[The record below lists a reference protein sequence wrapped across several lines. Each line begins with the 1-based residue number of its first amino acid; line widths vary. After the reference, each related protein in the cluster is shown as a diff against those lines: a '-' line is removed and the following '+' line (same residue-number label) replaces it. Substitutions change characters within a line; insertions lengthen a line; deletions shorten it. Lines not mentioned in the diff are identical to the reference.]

1 VVFVNSQMENIPI
14 LEVKSLSKKFKDF
27 QAVNNLSFTVNTG
40 DVYGF
45 LGPNGAGKST
55 TIRMILSLIYPSNGD
70 VFLFGNSIKTHRA
83 SIMKKVGAIVERPDF
98 YGSLSAK
105 KNLEILAKMQM
116 EEVSKNR
123 ISETLEWVGLLD
135 RADSK
140 VKTFSQGM
148 KQRLGIAQALIH
160 NPELIILD
168 EPTNGLDPHGM
179 KDIREMI
186 ISLNKDYNKTIF
198 LSSHILSEVEILAN
212 RMIIINKGEK
222 LVEGNVNEILLSGKQ
237 NLTVEVVD
245 VNSAISLINKSE
257 YQQNFKS
264 IEKNKIFLSLE
275 RNKVPELNKF
285 LVQNNIDILS
295 ITPTRTLE
303 EFFLSL
309 T

>member
-1 VVFVNSQMENIPI
+1 VFDNPHMENIPI
-14 LEVKSLSKKFKDF
+14 LEVKNLSKKFKDF
-27 QAVNNLSFTVNTG
+27 QAVNNLSFTVNKG

-116 EEVSKNR
+116 EEISKNR

-245 VNSAISLINKSE
+245 VNSAISLITKSE

-285 LVQNNIDILS
+285 LVLNNIDILS

>member
-1 VVFVNSQMENIPI
+1 MENIPI
-14 LEVKSLSKKFKDF
+14 LEVKNLSKKFKDF
-27 QAVNNLSFTVNTG
+27 QAVNNLSFTVNKG

-116 EEVSKNR
+116 EEISKNR

-245 VNSAISLINKSE
+245 VNSAISLITKSE

-285 LVQNNIDILS
+285 LVLNNIDILS

>member
-1 VVFVNSQMENIPI
+1 MESTPV
-14 LEVKSLSKKFKDF
+14 LEIKNLSKKFKDF
-27 QAVNNLSFTVNTG
+27 QAVNDLSFTVNKG

-245 VNSAISLINKSE
+245 VNSALSVITSSE

-264 IEKNKIFLSLE
+264 IEKNKIFLSLQ

-285 LVQNNIDILS
+285 LVQNNVDVLS

>member
-1 VVFVNSQMENIPI
+1 MENIPI
-14 LEVKSLSKKFKDF
+14 LEVKNLSKKFKDF
-27 QAVNNLSFTVNTG
+27 QAVNNLSFTVNKG

-245 VNSAISLINKSE
+245 VNSAISLITKSE

-285 LVQNNIDILS
+285 LVLNNIDILS

>member
-1 VVFVNSQMENIPI
+1 VFCSSQMENIPI

-27 QAVNNLSFTVNTG
+27 QAVNNLSFTVNKG

-245 VNSAISLINKSE
+245 VNSAISLITKSE

-285 LVQNNIDILS
+285 LVLNNIDI
-295 ITPTRTLE
+295 
-303 EFFLSL
+303 
-309 T
+309 

>member
-1 VVFVNSQMENIPI
+1 MESTPV
-14 LEVKSLSKKFKDF
+14 LEIKNLSKKFKDF
-27 QAVNNLSFTVNTG
+27 QAVNDLSFTVNKG

-186 ISLNKDYNKTIF
+186 ISLNRDYNKTIF

-245 VNSAISLINKSE
+245 VNSALSIINGSE

-264 IEKNKIFLSLE
+264 IEKNKIFLSLQ

-285 LVQNNIDILS
+285 LVQNNVDVLS

>member
-1 VVFVNSQMENIPI
+1 MENIPI
-14 LEVKSLSKKFKDF
+14 LEVKNLSKKFKDF
-27 QAVNNLSFTVNTG
+27 QAVNNLSFTVNKG

-245 VNSAISLINKSE
+245 VNSAISLITKSE

-275 RNKVPELNKF
+275 RNKVTELNKF
-285 LVQNNIDILS
+285 LVLNNIDILS

>member
-1 VVFVNSQMENIPI
+1 MFCSSQMENIPI

-27 QAVNNLSFTVNTG
+27 QAVNNLSFTVNKG

-245 VNSAISLINKSE
+245 VNSAISLITKSE

-285 LVQNNIDILS
+285 LVLNNIDI
-295 ITPTRTLE
+295 
-303 EFFLSL
+303 
-309 T
+309 

>member
-1 VVFVNSQMENIPI
+1 MENIPI
-14 LEVKSLSKKFKDF
+14 LEVKNLSKKFKDF
-27 QAVNNLSFTVNTG
+27 QVVNNLSFTVNKG

-245 VNSAISLINKSE
+245 VNSAISLITKSE

-285 LVQNNIDILS
+285 LVLNNIDILS

>member
-1 VVFVNSQMENIPI
+1 MENIPI
-14 LEVKSLSKKFKDF
+14 LEVKNLSKKFKDF
-27 QAVNNLSFTVNTG
+27 QAVNNLSFTVNKG

-70 VFLFGNSIKTHRA
+70 VFLFGNSIKTYRA

-116 EEVSKNR
+116 EEISKNR

-245 VNSAISLINKSE
+245 VNSAISLITKSE

>member
-1 VVFVNSQMENIPI
+1 MENTPI
-14 LEVKSLSKKFKDF
+14 LEVKNLSKNFKDF
-27 QAVNNLSFTVNTG
+27 KAVNNLSFTVNKG

-55 TIRMILSLIYPSNGD
+55 SIRMILSLIYPSSGD

-83 SIMKKVGAIVERPDF
+83 SIMRNVGAIVERPDF

-116 EEVSKNR
+116 EEISKNR
-123 ISETLEWVGLLD
+123 ISEILDWVGLLD
-135 RADSK
+135 RAESK

-148 KQRLGIAQALIH
+148 KQRLGIAQALVH

-186 ISLNKDYNKTIF
+186 ISLNKDHNKTVF

-222 LVEGNVNEILLSGKQ
+222 LVEGDVNEILMTGKQ
-237 NLTVEVVD
+237 NLTVEFQEIE
-245 VNSAISLINKSE
+245 SALTLINNSVYK
-257 YQQNFKS
+257 QNFKS
-264 IEKNKIFLSLE
+264 VEKNKIFFSLE
-275 RNKVPELNKF
+275 RTRIPELNKF
-285 LVQNNIDILS
+285 LVQNNVDVLS

>member
-1 VVFVNSQMENIPI
+1 MFGKSHIENIPI
-14 LEVKSLSKKFKDF
+14 LEVKNLSKKFKDF
-27 QAVNNLSFTVNTG
+27 QAVNNLSFTVNKG

-135 RADSK
+135 RAESK

-245 VNSAISLINKSE
+245 VNSAISLITKSE

>member
-1 VVFVNSQMENIPI
+1 MFDTPQMENVPI
-14 LEVKSLSKKFKDF
+14 LEVKNLSKNFKDF
-27 QAVNNLSFTVNTG
+27 TAVNNLSFTVNKG

-55 TIRMILSLIYPSNGD
+55 SIRMILSLIYPTSGTIL
-70 VFLFGNSIKTHRA
+70 LFGNSIKTHRA

-98 YGSLSAK
+98 YGSLSAQ

-123 ISETLEWVGLLD
+123 ISETLDWVGLLD

-186 ISLNKDYNKTIF
+186 ISLNKDHNKTIF

-222 LVEGNVNEILLSGKQ
+222 LVEGDVNEILLSGKQ
-237 NLTVEVVD
+237 NLTVEFQNVD
-245 VNSAISLINKSE
+245 IALTLINNSK
-257 YQQNFKS
+257 YKQNFKS
-264 IEKNKIFLSLE
+264 VEKNKIFFSIE
-275 RNKVPELNKF
+275 RNNIPELNRF
-285 LVQNNIDILS
+285 LVQNNIDVLA

>member
-1 VVFVNSQMENIPI
+1 MENIPI

-105 KNLEILAKMQM
+105 KNLEILSKMQM

-198 LSSHILSEVEILAN
+198 LSSHILSEVEILAH

-245 VNSAISLINKSE
+245 VNSALSIINGSE

-264 IEKNKIFLSLE
+264 IEKNKIFLSLQ

-285 LVQNNIDILS
+285 LVQNNVNILS

>member
-1 VVFVNSQMENIPI
+1 MENIPI
-14 LEVKSLSKKFKDF
+14 LEVKNLSKKFKDF
-27 QAVNNLSFTVNTG
+27 QAVNNLSFTVNKG

-116 EEVSKNR
+116 EEISKNR

-245 VNSAISLINKSE
+245 VNSAISLITKSE

>member
-1 VVFVNSQMENIPI
+1 
-14 LEVKSLSKKFKDF
+14 
-27 QAVNNLSFTVNTG
+27 
-40 DVYGF
+40 
-45 LGPNGAGKST
+45 
-55 TIRMILSLIYPSNGD
+55 MILSLIYPNNGD

-135 RADSK
+135 RAESK

-245 VNSAISLINKSE
+245 VNSAISLITKSE

>member
-1 VVFVNSQMENIPI
+1 MENIPI
-14 LEVKSLSKKFKDF
+14 LEVKNLSKKFKDF
-27 QAVNNLSFTVNTG
+27 QAVNNLSFTVNKG

-245 VNSAISLINKSE
+245 VNSAITLITKSE

-264 IEKNKIFLSLE
+264 IEKNKIFFSLE

-285 LVQNNIDILS
+285 LVQNNTDILS

>member
-1 VVFVNSQMENIPI
+1 MENIPI
-14 LEVKSLSKKFKDF
+14 LEVKNLSKKFKDF
-27 QAVNNLSFTVNTG
+27 QAVNNLSFTVNKG

-116 EEVSKNR
+116 EEISKNR

-245 VNSAISLINKSE
+245 VNSAISLITKSE

-285 LVQNNIDILS
+285 LVLKNIDILS

>member
-1 VVFVNSQMENIPI
+1 
-14 LEVKSLSKKFKDF
+14 
-27 QAVNNLSFTVNTG
+27 
-40 DVYGF
+40 
-45 LGPNGAGKST
+45 
-55 TIRMILSLIYPSNGD
+55 
-70 VFLFGNSIKTHRA
+70 
-83 SIMKKVGAIVERPDF
+83 
-98 YGSLSAK
+98 
-105 KNLEILAKMQM
+105 
-116 EEVSKNR
+116 
-123 ISETLEWVGLLD
+123 
-135 RADSK
+135 
-140 VKTFSQGM
+140 
-148 KQRLGIAQALIH
+148 
-160 NPELIILD
+160 
-168 EPTNGLDPHGM
+168 M

-245 VNSAISLINKSE
+245 VNSAISLITKSE

>member
-1 VVFVNSQMENIPI
+1 MENIPI
-14 LEVKSLSKKFKDF
+14 LEVKNLSKKFKDF
-27 QAVNNLSFTVNTG
+27 QAVNNLSFTVNKG

-245 VNSAISLINKSE
+245 VNSAISLITKSE

-264 IEKNKIFLSLE
+264 IEKNKIFFSLE

-285 LVQNNIDILS
+285 LVQNNTDILS

>member
-1 VVFVNSQMENIPI
+1 MENIPI
-14 LEVKSLSKKFKDF
+14 LEVKNLSKKFKDF
-27 QAVNNLSFTVNTG
+27 QAVNNLSFTVNKG

-55 TIRMILSLIYPSNGD
+55 TIRMVLSLIYPSNGD

-245 VNSAISLINKSE
+245 VNSAISLITKSE

>member
-1 VVFVNSQMENIPI
+1 MENIPI

-105 KNLEILAKMQM
+105 KNLEILSKMQM

-245 VNSAISLINKSE
+245 VNSALSIINGSE

-264 IEKNKIFLSLE
+264 IEKNKIFLSLQ

-285 LVQNNIDILS
+285 LVQNNVDILS

>member
-1 VVFVNSQMENIPI
+1 MENIPI
-14 LEVKSLSKKFKDF
+14 LEVKNLSKKFKDF
-27 QAVNNLSFTVNTG
+27 QAVNNLSFTVNKG

-135 RADSK
+135 RAESK

-245 VNSAISLINKSE
+245 VNSAISLITKSE

>member
-1 VVFVNSQMENIPI
+1 
-14 LEVKSLSKKFKDF
+14 
-27 QAVNNLSFTVNTG
+27 
-40 DVYGF
+40 
-45 LGPNGAGKST
+45 
-55 TIRMILSLIYPSNGD
+55 
-70 VFLFGNSIKTHRA
+70 
-83 SIMKKVGAIVERPDF
+83 
-98 YGSLSAK
+98 
-105 KNLEILAKMQM
+105 MQM

-245 VNSAISLINKSE
+245 VNSALSIINGSE

-264 IEKNKIFLSLE
+264 IEKNKIFLSLQ

-285 LVQNNIDILS
+285 LVQNNVDILS

>member
-1 VVFVNSQMENIPI
+1 MESTPV
-14 LEVKSLSKKFKDF
+14 LEIKNLSKKFKDF
-27 QAVNNLSFTVNTG
+27 QAVNDLSFTVNKG

-245 VNSAISLINKSE
+245 VNSALSIINGSE

-264 IEKNKIFLSLE
+264 IEKNKIFLSLQ

-285 LVQNNIDILS
+285 LVQNNVDVLS

>member
-1 VVFVNSQMENIPI
+1 MENIPI
-14 LEVKSLSKKFKDF
+14 LEVKNLSKKFKDF
-27 QAVNNLSFTVNTG
+27 QAVNNLSFTVNKG

-245 VNSAISLINKSE
+245 VNSAISLITKSE

>member
-1 VVFVNSQMENIPI
+1 MFGNPHMENIPI
-14 LEVKSLSKKFKDF
+14 LEVKNLSKKFKDF
-27 QAVNNLSFTVNTG
+27 QAVNNLSFTVNKG

-135 RADSK
+135 RAESK

-245 VNSAISLINKSE
+245 VNSAISLITKSE

-285 LVQNNIDILS
+285 LVLNNIDILS

>member
-1 VVFVNSQMENIPI
+1 MFVNSQMENTPI
-14 LEVKSLSKKFKDF
+14 LEVKNLSKNFKDF
-27 QAVNNLSFTVNTG
+27 KAVNNLSFTVNKG

-55 TIRMILSLIYPSNGD
+55 SIRMILSLIYPTSGD
-70 VFLFGNSIKTHRA
+70 VILFGNSIKTHRD
-83 SIMKKVGAIVERPDF
+83 SIMKNIGAIVERPDF

-105 KNLEILAKMQM
+105 KNIEILAKMQM
-116 EEVSKNR
+116 ERVSNNR
-123 ISETLEWVGLLD
+123 ISEILEWVGLLD
-135 RADSK
+135 RAESK

-186 ISLNKDYNKTIF
+186 ISLNKDHNKTIF

-222 LVEGNVNEILLSGKQ
+222 LVEGDVNEILLSGKQ
-237 NLTVEVVD
+237 NLTVEFHNID
-245 VNSAISLINKSE
+245 TAFLLINNSVYKQNLKSV
-257 YQQNFKS
+257 
-264 IEKNKIFLSLE
+264 EKNKIYFSIE
-275 RNKVPELNKF
+275 RNKIPELNKF
-285 LVQNNIDILS
+285 LVQNNIDVLA